1 MRVTPYRYTP
11 AKVPARLH
19 IPANW
24 RYTPAHY
31 ILAFDRLN
39 NLVPGVGFT
48 IGGTTYRGF

>member
-19 IPANW
+19 IPH
-24 RYTPAHY
+24 RQEPAHY

-39 NLVPGVGFT
+39 NLVPGVAFIISGV
-48 IGGTTYRGF
+48 IYHGR